1 MQENAVTI
9 SDVLNDK
16 SKDLKNVFDSN
27 PISNNS
33 DDYELNQ
40 DMGNCHYFYQALYQ
54 FYSFFLA
61 STFSLW

>member
-27 PISNNS
+27 PISNNR
-33 DDYELNQ
+33 